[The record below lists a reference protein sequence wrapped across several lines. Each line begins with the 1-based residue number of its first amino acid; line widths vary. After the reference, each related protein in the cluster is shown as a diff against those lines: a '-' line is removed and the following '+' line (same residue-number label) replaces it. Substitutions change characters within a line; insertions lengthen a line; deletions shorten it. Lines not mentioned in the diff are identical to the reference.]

1 MFRNTDDGC
10 LFQRRIYFSKYYE
23 SSGFIGVNTRKL
35 LVCGTVPMFQA
46 RKIHSKVTNPCG
58 KWRENKAHP
67 LPCHSAITSPS
78 TRTKEG
84 GSRDIKRNCI
94 NRNRIP
100 LRWKQ
105 PSGQEGPQWDRIF
118 IPAQRSGKGGTNS
131 MPSPTRILH
140 IVSIAAQQQTFF
152 PFHKKA
158 WLTLCNYISQRFN
171 QILSSL
177 ELAILFLLI
186 SSFCNVPKFSSR
198 MEQLRV
204 FFSIQGCPSAA
215 TVLCCFVPPR
225 CK

>member
-1 MFRNTDDGC
+1 M
-10 LFQRRIYFSKYYE
+10 
-23 SSGFIGVNTRKL
+23 
-35 LVCGTVPMFQA
+35 
-46 RKIHSKVTNPCG
+46 
-58 KWRENKAHP
+58 
-67 LPCHSAITSPS
+67 
-78 TRTKEG
+78 
-84 GSRDIKRNCI
+84 
-94 NRNRIP
+94 
-100 LRWKQ
+100 RWKQ

-215 TVLCCFVPPR
+215 TVLFCAALCPHGASSCCVHGMPFWSEKAEEKPR
-225 CK
+225 WQNPLIQFKL